1 MPFSIHVE
9 ADTGVAIGTCTG
21 VLGLDDAKAA
31 ALELWGNAAWK
42 RRAVVWDFRNAR
54 LDAVSDDIST
64 FARFVTEKQ
73 PLPGP
78 SRVAMVT
85 ASDVDFGQARV
96 YEALRERPPTE
107 VRVFRDFEAAVA
119 WARAAVV

>member
-1 MPFSIHVE
+1 MPYSIHVE

-31 ALELWGNAAWK
+31 AQELWQNPAWK

-54 LDAVSDDIST
+54 LGTASDDIST
-64 FARFVTEKQ
+64 FAQFVTEKQ
-73 PLPGP
+73 PIPGP

-85 ASDVDFGQARV
+85 ASDADFGQARAF
-96 YEALRERPPTE
+96 EALRERPPTE
-107 VRVFRDFEAAVA
+107 VHVFRDFDAAVA
-119 WARAAVV
+119 WARTAGA